1 MVGIKLRRSTC
12 AKIKDIVAEMPASNG
27 VLIIYNDVLK
37 TNGCGTQMEQVH
49 KSLRI
54 GVCCFRR
61 AVLWCNL
68 SGTVN
73 PACYR
78 AIGREAASE
87 QQCNQYGAIGW
98 EQQILLAM
106 GQFTGKQR

>member
-1 MVGIKLRRSTC
+1 MRRSTC
-12 AKIKDIVAEMPASNG
+12 AQIKDILAAMPASNG
-27 VLIIYNDVLK
+27 VLIIYSDVLK

-87 QQCNQYGAIGW
+87 QLYGAIGW
-98 EQQILLAM
+98 EQQIQLAM